1 MSEFRLRSGVFLPPF
16 HSNEENP
23 ALALR
28 RDLKLMQWLDELGFD
43 EAWIGEHHSGGFELI
58 SSPELFIAAAAEL
71 TTRIRFGTG
80 VVSLSYHHPFNV
92 ANRIVQLDN
101 MTMGRVMFG
110 AGPGLL
116 YLDAKMMGID
126 VENTRGRLVE
136 SLDVIMAL
144 FRGETVT
151 KKTEWFELDEA
162 VLHVRPYQQPY
173 PEVVVVSSK
182 TPSGGRLA
190 GKYGIGMICVAA
202 SQTEGFNALA
212 ENWALANEVAGE
224 NGHTMDRSKLR
235 LVAPIH
241 LAETRDQA
249 YENVKF
255 GLENWL
261 DYSFTT
267 NPGKRDRAK
276 GMSPIEVVSKTR
288 GGIIGTPDDA
298 IALID
303 RLREQQGDF
312 GCFLQLAHNWADWEA
327 TKKSYELYARYVVP
341 HINKI
346 NQSRVTSLDRYR
358 NMGREITTAQNSAT
372 MNMFRK
378 HNAERETA
386 GKSTIKVVGLE

>member
-1 MSEFRLRSGVFLPPF
+1 MSEFRFRSGVFLPPF
-16 HSNEENP
+16 HPNEENA
-23 ALALR
+23 ALSLR
-28 RDLKLMQWLDELGFD
+28 RDIKLMEWLDELGFE

-58 SSPELFIAAAAEL
+58 SSPELFIAAAAER
-71 TTRIRFGTG
+71 TKRIKFGTG

-101 MTMGRVMFG
+101 QTMGRVMFG

-136 SLDVIMAL
+136 SLDVIMKL

-151 KKTEWFELDEA
+151 KKTDWFELDEA
-162 VLHVRPYQQPY
+162 VLHVRPYSYPH

-212 ENWALANEVAGE
+212 ENWALASEVAQE
-224 NGHTMDRSKLR
+224 NGNVMDRSKLR

-255 GLENWL
+255 GLEKWL

-267 NPGKRDRAK
+267 NPGKRERAK
-276 GMSPIEVVSKTR
+276 GMSPVEVVSKAR
-288 GGIIGTPDDA
+288 GGVIGTPDDA
-298 IALID
+298 IALIE

-341 HINKI
+341 HLSKI

-358 NMGREITTAQNSAT
+358 NRGDEISTAQQSAT

-378 HNAERETA
+378 HNAERELA
-386 GKSTIKVVGLE
+386 GKTTIKVAGLE